1 MILNSSFLQSSSPS
15 DSEFLFLAHF
25 IRIDIPLDRSSLA
38 LSLSPPLSTVLLF
51 PVLAQFVRLC
61 VYLYLFLS
69 PASQSPVPV
78 FVVLPSFLLLLLLFL
93 HLLVRI
99 VELFIL
105 VVL

>member
-1 MILNSSFLQSSSPS
+1 MILNSFFLQNSSPP

-25 IRIDIPLDRSSLA
+25 IRIDISLDRSSL
-38 LSLSPPLSTVLLF
+38 SLSPLSTVLLS
-51 PVLAQFVRLC
+51 PLLAQFVRLC

-78 FVVLPSFLLLLLLFL
+78 FVVLPSFLLLLLLLL